1 MTKRRDEKEE
11 RLTRIA
17 LPSVSSFRSRLKKKM
32 LFAKKV
38 IGGESI
44 HS

>member
-17 LPSVSSFRSRLKKKM
+17 LPSVSSFRSRLKKNA
-32 LFAKKV
+32 FAKKV